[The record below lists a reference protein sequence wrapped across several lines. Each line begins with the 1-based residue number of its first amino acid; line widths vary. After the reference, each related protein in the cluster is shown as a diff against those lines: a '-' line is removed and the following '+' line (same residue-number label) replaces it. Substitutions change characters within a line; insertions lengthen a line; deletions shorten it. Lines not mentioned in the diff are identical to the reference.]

1 MVQDG
6 PPNQPVC
13 LGPESL
19 QGKPGLTDRRLVWKE
34 AWIPG
39 LPHAQAHTHMC
50 VQSITISV
58 QLCYLVCYLQ
68 RQKSEQETYF
78 LLTQLV
84 FDFSLR
90 DILESITMAV
100 LVNFIKSASYL

>member
-1 MVQDG
+1 MGAVTLQG
-6 PPNQPVC
+6 PLRELLLAEMTGR

-50 VQSITISV
+50 VQSTHAYAHIYLHTYPRV
-58 QLCYLVCYLQ
+58 QRLTLVQATCAHIHPLTPTHAY
-68 RQKSEQETYF
+68 THT
-78 LLTQLV
+78 LLGPGHW
-84 FDFSLR
+84 S
-90 DILESITMAV
+90 
-100 LVNFIKSASYL
+100 